1 MNPHAVKTLTINDR
15 QISAR
20 SGETILKVARD
31 NGIFIPTLCHLEGI
45 SSVGACR
52 LCVVEVQGQNKLL
65 PACVT
70 RIYEG
75 MQIVTESEQLFKYR
89 KLILSLL
96 FAERN
101 HVCSVCVSNGHCELQ
116 EMAQRLSLNHVR
128 VANRFPKHHVDSSHP
143 RFIVDNSRC
152 ILCTRCVRV
161 CAEIEGA
168 NTWGVINRGENSMVV
183 TDLNQ
188 PWGESETCTSC
199 SKCVQVCPTG
209 ALTEKGRTSTDLYKN
224 KEFLPY
230 LTMMRKE
237 KR

>member
-1 MNPHAVKTLTINDR
+1 MNPSKVKTLTIDDR
-15 QISAR
+15 PVSAR
-20 SGETILKVARD
+20 SGTTILQVARD
-31 NGIFIPTLCHLEGI
+31 NGIFIPTLCALDGL
-45 SSVGACR
+45 SSVSACR
-52 LCVVEVQGQNKLL
+52 LCLVEIKGLNKMV

-70 RIYEG
+70 QIFEG
-75 MQIVTESEQLFKYR
+75 MQVVTESEELSKNR
-89 KLILSLL
+89 KMILALL

-101 HVCSVCVSNGHCELQ
+101 HICSICVSNGQCELQ
-116 EMAQRLSLNHVR
+116 SMAQKLGLDHVH
-128 VANRFPKHHVDSSHP
+128 VPYRFPVHEVDASHP
-143 RFIVDNSRC
+143 RFIADNNRC

-161 CAEIEGA
+161 CEEIEGA
-168 NTWGVINRGENSMVV
+168 NTWGVINRGEKCKVV

-209 ALTEKGRTSTDLYKN
+209 ALIEKGRTSTDRYKK

-237 KR
+237 QS